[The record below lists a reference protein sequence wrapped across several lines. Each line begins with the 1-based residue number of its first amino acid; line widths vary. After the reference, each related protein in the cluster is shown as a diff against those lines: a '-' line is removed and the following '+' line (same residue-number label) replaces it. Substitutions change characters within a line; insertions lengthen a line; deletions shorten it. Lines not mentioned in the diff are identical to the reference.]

1 MSLSK
6 DVKLHVRTAD
16 QTRRAELELDRDKSA
31 SELMQSAIDHWTLAR
46 DTEYT
51 LVNITSGK
59 LIPADARLTRDWVA
73 DGDLVE
79 VQPVLV
85 AG

>member
-1 MSLSK
+1 MSTSK
-6 DVKLHVRTAD
+6 DVKLQVRTAD

-31 SELMQSAIDHWTLAR
+31 GELMQSAIDHWTLTR

-51 LVNITSGK
+51 LVNITTGK
-59 LIPADARLTRDWVA
+59 LIPADAQLTQDWVA